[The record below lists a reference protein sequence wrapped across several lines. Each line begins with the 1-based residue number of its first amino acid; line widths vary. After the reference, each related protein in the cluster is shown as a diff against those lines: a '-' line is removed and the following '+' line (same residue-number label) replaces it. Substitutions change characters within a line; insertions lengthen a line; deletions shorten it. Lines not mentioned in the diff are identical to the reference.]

1 MVSKIKKFI
10 KSNDGLF
17 LFLKQ
22 GLIYFRYLKS
32 LGEKGLYDKLQQ
44 YKSVEKIIVSE
55 KGKHCY
61 FGYYDKSPLDSN
73 NIRVLFVRLPKD
85 AKEGD
90 VAEVCLYDMT
100 SKTQSVIGKT
110 SAWNW
115 QQACMEQWVNDDVVS
130 YNCYDAAKK
139 VYQAV
144 HHNLSTGKDKVLS
157 RAAYAY
163 NMSYTKYLSLNFYRL
178 DKYAK
183 GYGYPYQVD
192 SMDEKED
199 GIWEVDVETGDI
211 QLLLSLS
218 DVMAFNPHYSEG
230 IQHYINHV
238 TYCPDENY
246 VMFIHRWQERGETFT
261 SRLLLLNKETGEIS
275 TILDNGHVSHYCWKN
290 EKELLIFATNKEMQ
304 KGYMI
309 VNIYTGETSMVEGLP
324 LEDGHPSYSVDG
336 RWILTDTYPNNGRKQ
351 FLFLFDTEKK
361 QLQVVDKLWS
371 PFKFYNEFRCDL
383 HPRWSK
389 DNKYVVVD
397 NTATGVRTLNIYKV

>member
-163 NMSYTKYLSLNFYRL
+163 NMS
-178 DKYAK
+178 
-183 GYGYPYQVD
+183 
-192 SMDEKED
+192 
-199 GIWEVDVETGDI
+199 
-211 QLLLSLS
+211 
-218 DVMAFNPHYSEG
+218 
-230 IQHYINHV
+230 
-238 TYCPDENY
+238 
-246 VMFIHRWQERGETFT
+246 
-261 SRLLLLNKETGEIS
+261 
-275 TILDNGHVSHYCWKN
+275 
-290 EKELLIFATNKEMQ
+290 
-304 KGYMI
+304 
-309 VNIYTGETSMVEGLP
+309 
-324 LEDGHPSYSVDG
+324 
-336 RWILTDTYPNNGRKQ
+336 
-351 FLFLFDTEKK
+351 
-361 QLQVVDKLWS
+361 
-371 PFKFYNEFRCDL
+371 
-383 HPRWSK
+383 
-389 DNKYVVVD
+389 
-397 NTATGVRTLNIYKV
+397 